1 MLMKRDEG
9 EELRPPQW
17 ELEESSFEE
26 LSAELTDGT
35 ITRAR
40 AIKLAG
46 AALLSAS
53 GLMMLF
59 QSPAEAGRRRKRRK
73 RRQRRQRR
81 QRRPRAR
88 TNRRRVRFRDTV
100 GGTTSPVENV
110 TITNIGP
117 EPIYVSPDLGDNSF
131 TLAPT
136 FDATAPILPG
146 ESVTVPIIFAPE
158 LLEEGL
164 QTGELTIVDTDGDPV
179 VVVDANNNTVEAIKL
194 EGTALPA
201 P

>member
-1 MLMKRDEG
+1 MLMNRDEG

-40 AIKLAG
+40 ALKLAG

-59 QSPAEAGRRRKRRK
+59 QSPAEAGRRRKK
-73 RRQRRQRR
+73 RRRRRR
-81 QRRPRAR
+81 RRSTTRVR
-88 TNRRRVRFRDTV
+88 TNRRRVRFRDRV
-100 GGTTSPVENV
+100 AGTTSPVENV
-110 TITNIGP
+110 TITNIGT
-117 EPIYVSPDLGDNSF
+117 EPVYVSPDLGDNSF
-131 TLAPT
+131 TLAPE
-136 FDATAPILPG
+136 FDASAPILPG
-146 ESVTVPIIFAPE
+146 ESVKVPIIFAPR

-164 QTGELTIVDTDGDPV
+164 QTGELSIVDTDGDPV
-179 VVVDANNNTVEAIKL
+179 VVVDANNNTVDAIKL

>member
-1 MLMKRDEG
+1 MLMKRDEDG
-9 EELRPPQW
+9 ELRPPQW

-26 LSAELTDGT
+26 LSAELTEGT

-81 QRRPRAR
+81 PRAR
-88 TNRRRVRFRDTV
+88 TNRRRVRFPDTE

-117 EPIYVSPDLGDNSF
+117 EPIFVSPDLGDNSF
-131 TLAPT
+131 TFAPT

-146 ESVTVPIIFAPE
+146 ESVTVPIIFAPT
-158 LLEEGL
+158 LLEEGI
-164 QTGELTIVDTDGDPV
+164 QTGELSIVDTDGEPV
-179 VVVDANNNTVEAIKL
+179 VVVDANGNTVEAIKL

-201 P
+201 L